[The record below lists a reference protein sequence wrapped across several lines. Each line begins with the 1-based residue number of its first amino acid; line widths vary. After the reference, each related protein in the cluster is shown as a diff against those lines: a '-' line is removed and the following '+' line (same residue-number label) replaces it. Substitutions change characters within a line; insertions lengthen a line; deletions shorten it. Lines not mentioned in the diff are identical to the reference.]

1 LIRKSIAA
9 GLLLT
14 MLTGVPGTA
23 LAAESTTPNP
33 TDPATAPAA
42 PGSSLMPTA
51 PAALPSWPGSGGGP
65 SRNSTTADA
74 LGPALYVR
82 WKVDLDAASLTTP
95 VVAAGRAYTGTFAGT
110 VYALDAQTGRQI
122 WSFRPNLD
130 GFSKVRGLAY
140 ADGRL
145 YLTGS
150 TTAGN
155 ALVALD
161 VSGEGEPSQLWQAT
175 LPDWSASSPLVA
187 GGVVVAGCNDG
198 TLVAYDQ
205 ATGAERWR
213 QQFSGDFWRANQAA
227 SGQTLVALSYMGK
240 VAAFDL
246 ITGQS
251 LWSQS
256 LGGYFEPG
264 ASPVID
270 GDTVYVASSQD
281 WTGKVAAYDLTTG
294 QQRWAYQTSRQ
305 DNLWMTPV
313 VSRGRVIAPLQG
325 AVYTLDA
332 ATGSLLAAP
341 TDLDVYKENR
351 RTYRPTLHTPVVGK
365 DVLWLPA
372 TFEVNGPQRLYT
384 LGAESGAVVT
394 PSVWVSAL
402 PARLGSGLA
411 YAGGVLYFTGQ
422 DNRLYAM
429 SSPAVKVE
437 GESVA
442 FPDVPAHFSDAGR
455 FMVPLRFILES
466 MGATVDWI
474 QETRTVVV
482 HRGDTVIE
490 MKQGSRDVTV
500 NGQVRTM
507 DTEVTAVGGRTVV
520 PLRFLTDWLGG
531 SLDWDQ
537 PTLTATLHLPQ

>member
-1 LIRKSIAA
+1 MIRQTVAA
-9 GLLLT
+9 ALLLT
-14 MLTGVPGTA
+14 MLTGVP
-23 LAAESTTPNP
+23 
-33 TDPATAPAA
+33 ATAFAAASDPPDATDSANPAA
-42 PGSSLMPTA
+42 PGEAASPA
-51 PAALPSWPGSGGGP
+51 PAGLPAWTGSGGGP
-65 SRNSTTADA
+65 GRNSVTADA

-82 WKVDLDAASLTTP
+82 WQASLEDASLTTP
-95 VVAAGRAYTGTFAGT
+95 VVAEGRVYAGTFAGT
-110 VYALDAQTGRQI
+110 VYAWDAQTGKQI
-122 WSFRPNLD
+122 WTFRPSLD

-140 ADGRL
+140 VDSRL

-150 TTAGN
+150 TTEGN
-155 ALVALD
+155 ALLALD
-161 VSGEGEPSQLWQAT
+161 VSAEGVPSQLWQAS

-187 GGVVVAGCNDG
+187 GGVVVVGCNDG
-198 TLVAYDQ
+198 MLIAYDQ
-205 ATGAERWR
+205 TTGAERWR
-213 QQFSGDFWRANQAA
+213 QHFAGDFWRANQAA
-227 SGQTLVALSYMGK
+227 QGQTLVALSYMGR

-246 ITGQS
+246 ATGEP
-251 LWSQS
+251 LWTQS

-281 WTGKVAAYDLTTG
+281 WTGKVAAYDLATG

-305 DNLWMTPV
+305 DNLWVTPV

-332 ATGSLLAAP
+332 ASGTLLAEP
-341 TDLDVYKENR
+341 TDLEVYKENR
-351 RTYRPTLHTPVVGK
+351 RTYRPTLHTPVVGQ

-372 TFEVNGPQRLYT
+372 TFEVNGPLRLYALDART
-384 LGAESGAVVT
+384 GAVVT
-394 PSVWVSAL
+394 PSVWTSVL

-437 GESVA
+437 GKSVA

-474 QETRTVVV
+474 QETKTVVV

-490 MKQGSRDVTV
+490 MRQGSRDVTV
-500 NGQVRTM
+500 NGQVQTM

-537 PTLTATLHLPQ
+537 TTLTATLHLPQ